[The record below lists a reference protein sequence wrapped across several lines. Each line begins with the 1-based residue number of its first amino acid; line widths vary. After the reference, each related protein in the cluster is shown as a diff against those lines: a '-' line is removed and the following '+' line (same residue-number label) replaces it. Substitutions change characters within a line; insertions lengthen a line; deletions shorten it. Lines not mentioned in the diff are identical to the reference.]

1 MTDDLGLPDRRE
13 LPPEVLDNL
22 RMSLREGMG
31 KPVRRRWPIVAA
43 AAAVVGVL
51 VGALVATVLV
61 REPDGPG
68 PAVASDPD
76 FALDL
81 PKAIPALDRCWAA
94 IQRQNRTAD
103 FPARDEWVPQFTVA
117 PYWTSV
123 TVVAVKT
130 GDKVFFCET
139 TVTTVTVSDPGAAPS
154 YATGTKTAA
163 LLTSRSGTV
172 AGVADPGWEKMVIFS
187 RTADSTGS
195 TDVNVFG
202 NGNLFVMISQSI
214 PSRTTYSVGPYPGA
228 PGDGSGAGPYGLR
241 PAPDPAVTDIDRVPP
256 SVPAR
261 DTPAGEFFT
270 TCVRGATEP
279 LPDEDSYEVGT
290 LLEGDDVKVV
300 VARFGDRFVVCQ
312 GGLGYHDGKS
322 EYYRLF
328 PELGAQADPRAVR
341 DLFTETLGGAEQ
353 GGSGRS
359 KTPFIGVVPEAAAK
373 VKLDFGAGKKVE
385 AAVVGGTFAVWRPEG
400 VNAAGPD
407 ARVGIVVLDAGG
419 KTLHDG
425 TLPLS

>member
-1 MTDDLGLPDRRE
+1 MTDDLGLPGRRE
-13 LPPEVLDNL
+13 LPPEVLDTL

-31 KPVRRRWPIVAA
+31 KPPRRRWPVVAV
-43 AAAVVGVL
+43 AAAVVLVL
-51 VGALVATVLV
+51 AGALVTTVLI
-61 REPDGPG
+61 REPDG

-81 PKAIPALDRCWAA
+81 PKAIPAMDRCWAA
-94 IQRQNRTAD
+94 IQKQNRTAN

-117 PYWTSV
+117 PYWTPV
-123 TVVAVKT
+123 TVVAVKG

-139 TVTTVTVSDPGAAPS
+139 TLITVTVSDPAAAPL

-163 LLTSRSGTV
+163 LLTSRYGTV
-172 AGVADPGWEKMVIFS
+172 AGVADPGWEKMVIYS
-187 RTADSTGS
+187 RTADGTGS
-195 TDVNVFG
+195 TDVNVFR

-228 PGDGSGAGPYGLR
+228 PGDGSGVGPYALR
-241 PAPDPAVTDIDRVPP
+241 PAPDPAVTDIDRIPP

-261 DTPAGEFFT
+261 DTPAGEFFN

-279 LPDEDSYEVGT
+279 LPDEDAYEVGT

-300 VARFGDRFVVCQ
+300 VARLGDRAAVCQ

-322 EYYRLF
+322 EYYRVF
-328 PELGAQADPRAVR
+328 QDMDARADPRPVR
-341 DLFTETLGGAEQ
+341 TLFAETLGAAEQ
-353 GGSGRS
+353 GGSGRG
-359 KTPFIGVVPEAAAK
+359 KTPFIGIVPQAAAT
-373 VKLDFGAGKKVE
+373 VKLDFGAGRKVD
-385 AAVVGGTFAVWRPEG
+385 AVVTAGTFAVWRPED
-400 VNAAGPD
+400 VNPADPNAK
-407 ARVGIVVLDAGG
+407 VGIVVLDAAG
-419 KTLHDG
+419 KTLHQG